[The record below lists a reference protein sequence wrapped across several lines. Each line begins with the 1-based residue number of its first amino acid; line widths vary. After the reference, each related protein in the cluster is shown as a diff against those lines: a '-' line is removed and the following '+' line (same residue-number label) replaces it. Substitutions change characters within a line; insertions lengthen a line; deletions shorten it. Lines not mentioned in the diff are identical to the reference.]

1 MTLKELFAPFGK
13 EAPPLPVRGLTQD
26 SRRVEPGFVFVA
38 IPGVPLPHRKPLD
51 GHDFVLEALRRGAI
65 AVVGEQDLALPVPYA
80 RVADSRQAL
89 ALLARRFY
97 GEPDLALRLF
107 GVTGSKGKSTTA
119 FLLHHLLEE
128 AALLSTVG
136 LRLGGEARPPI
147 GHFTTPEAPEV
158 YAFLRETTE
167 LGLKAAVLEVS
178 SHALALK
185 RVEGLTFQVGV
196 FVSFYPDDH
205 LDLHGTPEAYFQ
217 AKALLVERSELAVLS
232 TQLPHLDRL
241 RKRPHLLFGPGGEV
255 WAKGVRE
262 EAGGLRFTLHTPWG
276 KGEAFLPMLGAYNVE
291 NALAASAAA
300 LAHGVPLERALERLA
315 GFPGVPGRMEVIQ
328 AKPFRVVIDFAHTGK
343 SLEAALETLRPTT
356 QGRLLLVVGA
366 AGERDPRRREDIGR
380 VAARLADKAFFT
392 EEDHRTEDLGA
403 ILEAMARAAEE
414 EGGLFE
420 LVPNR
425 EEAILRAI
433 LEAEEGDTVL
443 LAGKGHEATLERG
456 QEALPWNER
465 EVALKALRLR
475 AEAEGSSPREGGA

>member
-1 MTLKELFAPFGK
+1 MTLKELFAPLGQ

-38 IPGVPLPHRKPLD
+38 VPGVPLPHRRPLD
-51 GHDFVLEALRRGAI
+51 GHAFIPEALRRGAI

-158 YAFLRETTE
+158 YAFLREAADR
-167 LGLKAAVLEVS
+167 GLREAVLEVS

-185 RVEGLTFQVGV
+185 RVEGLTFRVGV
-196 FVSFYPDDH
+196 FVNFYPDDH
-205 LDLHGTPEAYFQ
+205 LDFHGTPRGLLQ
-217 AKALLVERSELAVLS
+217 RQGPPGGAL
-232 TQLPHLDRL
+232 
-241 RKRPHLLFGPGGEV
+241 GPGRLKYQPAPPGKASPE
-255 WAKGVRE
+255 APPPLRAGRGGVGGRG
-262 EAGGLRFTLHTPWG
+262 AGGRGPALHPPHPLG
-276 KGEAFLPMLGAYNVE
+276 KGEVNLPLIGAHNVE

-300 LAHGVPLERALERLA
+300 LAAGVPLEKVLERLS
-315 GFPGVPGRMEVIQ
+315 GFPGVPGRMEVVQ
-328 AKPFRVVIDFAHTGK
+328 EKPFRVVIDFAHTGK
-343 SLEAALETLRPTT
+343 SLEAALRTLRPTT

-403 ILEAMARAAEE
+403 ILGAMARAAAA
-414 EGGLFE
+414 EGGRFE
-420 LVPNR
+420 LVPDR
-425 EEAILRAI
+425 EKAILKAI
-433 LEAEEGDTVL
+433 LEAQEGDTVL

>member
-1 MTLKELFAPFGK
+1 MTLKELFAPLGQ

-38 IPGVPLPHRKPLD
+38 VPGVPLPHRRPLD
-51 GHDFVLEALRRGAI
+51 GHAFIPEALWRGAI
-65 AVVGEQDLALPVPYA
+65 AVVGEQDLTLPVPYA

-97 GEPDLALRLF
+97 GEPDLALRLL

-128 AALLSTVG
+128 AALLSTAS

-158 YAFLRETTE
+158 HAFLREAANR
-167 LGLKAAVLEVS
+167 GLREAVLEVS

-185 RVEGLTFQVGV
+185 RVEGLTFRVGV
-196 FVSFYPDDH
+196 FVNFYPDDH
-205 LDLHGTPEAYFQ
+205 LDFHGTPEAYFN
-217 AKALLVERSELAVLS
+217 AKALLVERSDLAVLNTS
-232 TQLPHLDRL
+232 LPHLERL
-241 RKRPHLLFGPGGEV
+241 RQRPHLLFGPGGEV
-255 WAKGVRE
+255 WAEGVRE
-262 EAGGLRFTLHTPWG
+262 EEGLRFTLHTPWG
-276 KGEAFLPMLGAYNVE
+276 KGEVHLPLIGAHNVE

-300 LAHGVPLERALERLA
+300 LAAGVPLEKVLERLS
-315 GFPGVPGRMEVIQ
+315 GFPGVPGRMEVVRE
-328 AKPFRVVIDFAHTGK
+328 KPFRVVIDFAHTGK
-343 SLEAALETLRPTT
+343 SLEAALRTLRPTT

-403 ILEAMARAAEE
+403 ILEAMARAAAA
-414 EGGLFE
+414 EGGRFE
-420 LVPNR
+420 LVPDR
-425 EEAILRAI
+425 EEAILKAI
-433 LEAEEGDTVL
+433 LEAQEGDTVL